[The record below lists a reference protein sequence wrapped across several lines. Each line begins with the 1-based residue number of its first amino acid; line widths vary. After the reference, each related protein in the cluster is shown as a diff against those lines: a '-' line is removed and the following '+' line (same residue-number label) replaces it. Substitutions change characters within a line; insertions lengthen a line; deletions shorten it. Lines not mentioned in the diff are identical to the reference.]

1 MSPENSRTLAG
12 SKRRLSALRALMGHM
27 SDTPDSDTANTA
39 ALIRKAAPE
48 PLQEH
53 WADIDGVL
61 YPPKQAYH
69 LITGQPRSAF
79 NTHHALAQLR
89 TLGFATSTYTPRA
102 VSSTDPSTDEPVS
115 TADEIDHVEPAPAT
129 TPGTWRVSD
138 GSAVSFRDAIAEWGR
153 VAHDVLVET
162 ATRYNDFVTYKE
174 LAENVQ
180 EVSGIRTKSQMR
192 NWIGRVLGVVV
203 EECARR
209 GEPPLTALCV
219 TQNQTVGDGY
229 RFVLETAGE
238 PIPDDLDHHAAEAR
252 LRCYRAFS
260 TDLPS
265 DGGTPTLPPQ
275 VTASREVAARKAAA
289 ARPEKIELCPEHH
302 TALPRSGHCDYCA

>member
-1 MSPENSRTLAG
+1 MHLTGA
-12 SKRRLSALRALMGHM
+12 KRRLSALRALMGHM
-27 SDTPDSDTANTA
+27 SDTPDSDIETTA

-115 TADEIDHVEPAPAT
+115 TPDEIDQGVEPAPAT

-153 VAHDVLVET
+153 VAHDVLLET
-162 ATRYNDFVTYKE
+162 ATRYNDFVTYKD
-174 LAENVQ
+174 LAEKVQ

-192 NWIGRVLGVVV
+192 NWIGKVLAVVV
-203 EECARR
+203 EECARG
-209 GEPPLTALCV
+209 GEPPLTSLCV
-219 TQNQTVGDGY
+219 TQSQTVGDGY

-238 PIPDDLDHHAAEAR
+238 PIPDDLDRHAAESR

-265 DGGTPTLPPQ
+265 NGGTPTLPPH

>member
-1 MSPENSRTLAG
+1 
-12 SKRRLSALRALMGHM
+12 MGHM
-27 SDTPDSDTANTA
+27 SDTPDSDTATTA
-39 ALIRKAAPE
+39 AMIRKTAPE
-48 PLQEH
+48 PLREH

-69 LITGQPRSAF
+69 LIAGQPRSEF
-79 NTHHALAQLR
+79 TTHHALAQLR
-89 TLGFATSTYTPRA
+89 KYGFPTSTYTPRG
-102 VSSTDPSTDEPVS
+102 VSNTVPPADQPVS
-115 TADEIDHVEPAPAT
+115 TPDEIDHSEPAPTT

-138 GSAVSFRDAIAEWGR
+138 GSAVLFRDAIAEWGR
-153 VAHDVLVET
+153 VAHDVLLDT

-174 LAENVQ
+174 LSEKVQ

-192 NWIGRVLGVVV
+192 NWIGKVLAVVV

-209 GEPPLTALCV
+209 GEPPLTSLCV

-252 LRCYRAFS
+252 LRCYRAYS

-265 DGGTPTLPPQ
+265 NGGTPTLPPR
-275 VTASREVAARKAAA
+275 VTASREAAARKAAA
-289 ARPEKIELCPEHH
+289 ARPEKVELCPEHH
-302 TALPRSGHCDYCA
+302 TVLPRSGRCDYCA

>member
-1 MSPENSRTLAG
+1 MDRSGKPVVSRP
-12 SKRRLSALRALMGHM
+12 RLLIVGGTRSNGRM
-27 SDTPDSDTANTA
+27 SDTPDFDPA
-39 ALIRKAAPE
+39 AAAAMIRKHAPE

-69 LITGQPRSAF
+69 LISGQPRSEF
-79 NTHHALAQLR
+79 NTHYALAQLR
-89 TLGFATSTYTPRA
+89 KCGFATSVYMPRTSDTNPA
-102 VSSTDPSTDEPVS
+102 VDELTSGEAIKHP
-115 TADEIDHVEPAPAT
+115 EPAATT

-138 GSAVSFRDAIAEWGR
+138 GSAVAFRDAIAEWGT
-153 VAHDVLVET
+153 VAHDVLLDT
-162 ATRYNDFVTYKE
+162 AARYNDFVTYKE
-174 LAENVQ
+174 LSEQVQ

-192 NWIGRVLGVVV
+192 NWIGKVLAVVV

-209 GEPPLTALCV
+209 GEPPLTSLCV

-238 PIPDDLDHHAAEAR
+238 PIPNDLDHHAAEAR
-252 LRCYRAFS
+252 LRCYRAFG

-265 DGGTPTLPPQ
+265 NGGAPTLPPQ
-275 VTASREVAARKAAA
+275 VTASREAAARKAAA

-302 TALPRSGHCDYCA
+302 TVLPRSGRCDYCA

>member
-1 MSPENSRTLAG
+1 MN
-12 SKRRLSALRALMGHM
+12 
-27 SDTPDSDTANTA
+27 DTPDFDTAAAA
-39 ALIRKAAPE
+39 ALIRKNAPE

-69 LITGQPRSAF
+69 LISGQPRSEF
-79 NTHHALAQLR
+79 NTHYALAQLR
-89 TLGFATSTYTPRA
+89 KCGFATSVYTPRGASDTSPA
-102 VSSTDPSTDEPVS
+102 VDKPASGDTIGHP
-115 TADEIDHVEPAPAT
+115 EPATT

-138 GSAVSFRDAIAEWGR
+138 GSAVSFRDAIAEWGT
-153 VAHDVLVET
+153 VAHDVLLET

-174 LAENVQ
+174 LAEKVQ
-180 EVSGIRTKSQMR
+180 EISGIRTKSQMR
-192 NWIGRVLGVVV
+192 NWIGKVLAVVV

-209 GEPPLTALCV
+209 DEPPLTSLCV

-252 LRCYRAFS
+252 LKCYRAYS

-265 DGGTPTLPPQ
+265 NGGTPTLPPQ
-275 VTASREVAARKAAA
+275 VTASREAAARKAAA
-289 ARPEKIELCPEHH
+289 ARPEKVELCPEHH
-302 TALPRSGHCDYCA
+302 TVLPSSGRCDYCE